1 LLVAL
6 AAKSIENG
14 TLDAERAFQAGLQGL
29 SRDAGRLWASSL
41 DALVVVDDER
51 RYIRVNARA
60 ERLLGAPA
68 HKILRSRLEHF
79 TPREQ
84 LPRMLRSWRELHQR
98 GRLEGDYELLK
109 DDGSRVMIEFCAIRG
124 FRPGEHLIVAREAAP
139 RRALAPV
146 GRLRAGLTAAK
157 APRLTRRETEVIA
170 LVADGNSARE
180 IGVRLHLSPATIKT
194 HLASIYHKLGVRDRA
209 AAVATALRSGLIS

>member
-1 LLVAL
+1 MAL
-6 AAKSIENG
+6 AAKSLENG
-14 TLDAERAFQAGLQGL
+14 ALDAEQAFQTALQGL

-79 TPREQ
+79 TPREH

-109 DDGSRVMIEFCAIRG
+109 DDGSRVMIELCAIRG

-146 GRLRAGLTAAK
+146 GRRAGLTAAN

-180 IGVRLHLSPATIKT
+180 IGARLHLSPATIKT
-194 HLASIYHKLGVRDRA
+194 HLASAYHKLGVRDRA
-209 AAVATALRSGLIS
+209 AAVATALRWGLIS